1 MMCNKG
7 GWANSG
13 ARLWRQSLIFC
24 VGLSALLLLPPAAAA
39 SMADHQHSHFSKVLQ
54 QQRRYQLSLPE
65 RYQSSDRRYA
75 VLYLIDADFQF
86 EHVAATVRQL
96 ARAGRIAPLIVV
108 GVATNGTS
116 DYQHKTSWLTADL
129 PGSGGAAAMLQ
140 YLRTELLPVINTQ
153 YRTSGKQALLGYSL
167 GGLLSLQAL
176 LQGEGSYSAFY
187 ALSPSVWLDNQSI
200 ISRFS
205 RAALTTLPASRLFI
219 SLANEAGMG
228 VQELRSQLQQQAP
241 ATLQWQFAHFPA
253 ETHYS
258 MALPALTAALQWDF
272 AGHFVDLAPLLK
284 YPAYGDVLDYFAKRR
299 AHWAGYQ
306 YDWLQAY
313 TIAKYLWITNQW
325 PQAEQILQQTEQK
338 LPGSSRELRVQLAKV
353 LLKKQQAKL
362 ALQLLQQ
369 APQPEYHDWHKQMAD
384 AYAALQQPALAL
396 QYQQQAEALVI
407 AQQLETWEY
416 QELEPGSYR

>member
-1 MMCNKG
+1 MCHKS
-7 GWANSG
+7 GWSWLLHWCLVCCAMLSG
-13 ARLWRQSLIFC
+13 LVMQ
-24 VGLSALLLLPPAAAA
+24 PPAVAA
-39 SMADHQHSHFSKVLQ
+39 SLADSQHSHFSQVLQ
-54 QQRRYQLSLPE
+54 QQRRYQISLPE
-65 RYQSSDRRYA
+65 RYQSSSRRYA

-116 DYQHKTSWLTADL
+116 DYQHKTSWATADL
-129 PGSGGAAAMLQ
+129 PGSGGAQAMLQ
-140 YLRTELLPVINTQ
+140 YLRTELQPAINTH
-153 YRTSGKQALLGYSL
+153 YRTSGQQALLGYSL

-200 ISRFS
+200 ISRFQ
-205 RAALTTLPASRLFI
+205 RKALADLPASRLFL

-228 VQELRSQLQQQAP
+228 VQELVSQLKQQAP
-241 ATLQWQFAHFPA
+241 AALQWQFTHFPA

-272 AGHFVDLAPLLK
+272 AGHFVDFAPLLK
-284 YPAYGDVLDYFAKRR
+284 FSDYAKVLDYFAARR
-299 AHWAGYQ
+299 QHWAGYQ

-313 TIAKYLWITNQW
+313 TIAKYLWVSDQW
-325 PQAEQILQQTEQK
+325 PQAEQLLELTEQK
-338 LPGSSRELRVQLAKV
+338 LPGSSNELRVQLAKV

-362 ALQLLQQ
+362 ALQLLQK

-384 AYAALQQPALAL
+384 AYAALQQPKLAL
-396 QYQQQAEALVI
+396 QYQQQAEALAI
-407 AQQLETWEY
+407 SQQLEAWEY
-416 QELEPGSYR
+416 QELEPGTYR

>member
-1 MMCNKG
+1 MCNKQDEAISLYRALRCSLVLFC
-7 GWANSG
+7 WLSG
-13 ARLWRQSLIFC
+13 LFVSPL
-24 VGLSALLLLPPAAAA
+24 ALAA
-39 SMADHQHSHFSKVLQ
+39 SLADSQHSHFSTVLQ
-54 QQRRYQLSLPE
+54 QQRRYQVSLPE
-65 RYQSSDRRYA
+65 RYQSSARRYA

-129 PGSGGAAAMLQ
+129 PGSGGAQAMLQ
-140 YLRTELLPVINTQ
+140 YLRSELQPVINTQ
-153 YRTSGKQALLGYSL
+153 YRTSGQQALLGYSL

-176 LQGEGSYSAFY
+176 LQGEGTYSAFY

-200 ISRFS
+200 VSRFS

-219 SLANEAGMG
+219 SLANEEGMG
-228 VQELRSQLQQQAP
+228 VQELRSQLLQQAP
-241 ATLQWQFAHFPA
+241 AKLQWQFAHFPA

-272 AGHFVDLAPLLK
+272 AGHFVDFAQLLK
-284 YPAYGDVLDYFAKRR
+284 FSDYAAVLDYFAGRR
-299 AHWAGYQ
+299 QHWAGYQ

-313 TIAKYLWITNQW
+313 TIAKYLWVSNQW
-325 PQAEQILQQTEQK
+325 PQAEQLLQQTEQR
-338 LPGSSRELRVQLAKV
+338 LPGSSSELRVQLAKV

-384 AYAALQQPALAL
+384 AYAALQQPKLAL

-407 AQQLETWEY
+407 SQQLEAWEY
-416 QELEPGSYR
+416 QELEPGTYR

>member
-1 MMCNKG
+1 MCKKVDWFSNG
-7 GWANSG
+7 TRLLRWCLVFCCALSG
-13 ARLWRQSLIFC
+13 LVMLQ
-24 VGLSALLLLPPAAAA
+24 PAAAA
-39 SMADHQHSHFSKVLQ
+39 SLADSQHSHFSTVLQ
-54 QQRRYQLSLPE
+54 QQRRYQVSLPE
-65 RYQSSDRRYA
+65 RYQSSARRYA

-108 GVATNGTS
+108 GVATNGSS
-116 DYQHKTSWLTADL
+116 DYQHKTSWLTPDL

-140 YLRTELLPVINTQ
+140 YLQTELQPVINTK
-153 YRTSGKQALLGYSL
+153 YRTSGNQALLGYSL

-176 LQGEGSYSAFY
+176 LQGDGTYSAFY

-200 ISRFS
+200 IGRFQ
-205 RAALTTLPASRLFI
+205 RTALTTLPASRLFI
-219 SLANEAGMG
+219 SLANEEGMG
-228 VQELRSQLQQQAP
+228 VQELRRQLQQQAP
-241 ATLQWQFAHFPA
+241 AKLHWQFAHFPA

-272 AGHFVDLAPLLK
+272 AGHFVDFAQLLK
-284 YPAYGDVLDYFAKRR
+284 FSDHTKLLDYFAARR
-299 AHWAGYQ
+299 QHWAGYQ

-313 TIAKYLWITNQW
+313 TIAKYLWVSNQW
-325 PQAEQILQQTEQK
+325 PQAEQLLQQTEQR
-338 LPGSSRELRVQLAKV
+338 LPGSSNELRVQLAKV

-369 APQPEYHDWHKQMAD
+369 VPQAEYHDWHKQMAD
-384 AYAALQQPALAL
+384 AYAALQQPKLAR

-407 AQQLETWEY
+407 SQQLEPWEY
-416 QELEPGSYR
+416 QELEPGTYR

>member
-1 MMCNKG
+1 MCHKS
-7 GWANSG
+7 GWGRLLRWCLVCCAMLSG
-13 ARLWRQSLIFC
+13 LVMQ
-24 VGLSALLLLPPAAAA
+24 PPAVAA
-39 SMADHQHSHFSKVLQ
+39 SLADSQHSHFSQALQ
-54 QQRRYQLSLPE
+54 QQRRYQVSLPE
-65 RYQSSDRRYA
+65 RYQSSSRRYA

-96 ARAGRIAPLIVV
+96 ARSGRIAPLIVV
-108 GVATNGTS
+108 GVATNGSS
-116 DYQHKTSWLTADL
+116 DYQHKTSWATADL
-129 PGSGGAAAMLQ
+129 PGSGGAQAMLQ
-140 YLRTELLPVINTQ
+140 YLRTELQPMINTQ
-153 YRTSGKQALLGYSL
+153 YRTSGQQALLGYSL

-187 ALSPSVWLDNQSI
+187 ALSPSVWLDNQSM
-200 ISRFS
+200 ISRFQHK
-205 RAALTTLPASRLFI
+205 ALADLPASRLFV

-228 VQELRSQLQQQAP
+228 VQELVSQLKQQAP

-272 AGHFVDLAPLLK
+272 AGHFVDFAPLLK
-284 YPAYGDVLDYFAKRR
+284 FSDYAKVLDYFAARR
-299 AHWAGYQ
+299 QHWAGYQ

-313 TIAKYLWITNQW
+313 TIAKYLWVSDQW
-325 PQAEQILQQTEQK
+325 PQAEQLLQQTEQK
-338 LPGSSRELRVQLAKV
+338 LPGSSNELRVQLAKV

-384 AYAALQQPALAL
+384 AYAALQQPKIAL
-396 QYQQQAEALVI
+396 QYQQQAEALAI
-407 AQQLETWEY
+407 SQQLEAWEY
-416 QELEPGSYR
+416 QELEPGTYR

>member
-1 MMCNKG
+1 MRDKSDWGRLLRWCLICC
-7 GWANSG
+7 AVLSG
-13 ARLWRQSLIFC
+13 LVMPQ
-24 VGLSALLLLPPAAAA
+24 PAVAA
-39 SMADHQHSHFSKVLQ
+39 SLADRQHSHFSALLQ
-54 QQRRYQLSLPE
+54 QQRRYQVSLPE
-65 RYQSSDRRYA
+65 RYQSSARRYA

-116 DYQHKTSWLTADL
+116 DYQHKTSWVTTDL

-140 YLRTELLPVINTQ
+140 YLRTELLPVINAE

-176 LQGEGSYSAFY
+176 LQGDDTYSAFY

-200 ISRFS
+200 VRRFQ
-205 RAALTTLPASRLFI
+205 RAALTKLAPSRLFI

-241 ATLQWQFAHFPA
+241 LTLQWQFAHFPA

-272 AGHFVDLAPLLK
+272 TGHFVDLAPLLK
-284 YPAYGDVLDYFAKRR
+284 FSDYAAVLDYFAKRR
-299 AHWAGYQ
+299 QHWAGYQ

-313 TIAKYLWITNQW
+313 TIAKYLWLSSQW
-325 PQAEQILQQTEQK
+325 PQAEQILQLTEQK
-338 LPGSSRELRVQLAKV
+338 LPGSSHELRVQLAKV
-353 LLKKQQAKL
+353 LLKKQQAKQ

-369 APQPEYHDWHKQMAD
+369 QPQPEYHDWQKQMAD
-384 AYAALQQPALAL
+384 AYAALQQPELAR

-407 AQQLETWEY
+407 SQQLEPWEY
-416 QELEPGSYR
+416 QELEPGTYR

>member
-1 MMCNKG
+1 MCHKS
-7 GWANSG
+7 GWGRLLRWCLVCCAMLSG
-13 ARLWRQSLIFC
+13 L
-24 VGLSALLLLPPAAAA
+24 VKLPPAVAA
-39 SMADHQHSHFSKVLQ
+39 SLADSQHSHFSQVLQ
-54 QQRRYQLSLPE
+54 QQRRYQVSLPE
-65 RYQSSDRRYA
+65 RYQSSSRRYA

-96 ARAGRIAPLIVV
+96 ARSGRIAPLIVV
-108 GVATNGTS
+108 GVATNGSS
-116 DYQHKTSWLTADL
+116 DYQHKTSWATADL
-129 PGSGGAAAMLQ
+129 PGSGGAQAMLQ
-140 YLRTELLPVINTQ
+140 YLRTELQQVVNTQ
-153 YRTSGKQALLGYSL
+153 YRTSGQQALLGYSL

-200 ISRFS
+200 ISRFQ
-205 RAALTTLPASRLFI
+205 RKALADLPASRLFL

-228 VQELRSQLQQQAP
+228 VQELVSQLKQQAP
-241 ATLQWQFAHFPA
+241 ATLQWQFTHFPA

-272 AGHFVDLAPLLK
+272 AGHFVDFAPLLK
-284 YPAYGDVLDYFAKRR
+284 FSDYAKVLDYFAARR
-299 AHWAGYQ
+299 QHWAGYQ

-313 TIAKYLWITNQW
+313 TIAKYLWVSDQW
-325 PQAEQILQQTEQK
+325 PQAEQLLELTEQK
-338 LPGSSRELRVQLAKV
+338 LPGSSNELRVQLAKV

-384 AYAALQQPALAL
+384 AYAALQQPKLAL
-396 QYQQQAEALVI
+396 QYQQQAEALAI
-407 AQQLETWEY
+407 SQQLEAWEY
-416 QELEPGSYR
+416 QELEPGTYR